1 MHWAVCL
8 ETKYRLPED
17 RCPGWNESSIDFL
30 VRWWTNTAAND
41 YLGVKSEVVF
51 AIKQALDEAEIE
63 IPFPYVT
70 HTFKE
75 EIPVAQPEKKAA

>member
-1 MHWAVCL
+1 M
-8 ETKYRLPED
+8 D
-17 RCPGWNESSIDFL
+17 RYG
-30 VRWWTNTAAND
+30 AND

-70 HTFKE
+70 HTFKD
-75 EIPVAQPEKKAA
+75 EIPVAQPEKEAA